1 MTPYWSHF
9 LTLYRSKALAQYR
22 GYFLTFLKVIFW
34 PCTEVIIWPWINRGH
49 ILTLLRNNFVTLNIF
64 TALRSFSHRSTLK
77 EAFFWCFMYQRPFCD
92 PVQRSFS
99 DLFYEGF
106 LDDFHW
112 LLIPLT
118 TFCVVL
124 GHVAVIWSREPP
136 PSLIYNDRSR
146 SFLLYIWYTQ
156 RSTTQPINI
165 QGKFNPLNNTK
176 YRIIIYLLLCHWLI
190 QRGVKLFLDAARV
203 DLMQYMYCFWLIIYI
218 DMWPK
223 WTYICQHTKRNLNWE
238 SLII

>member
-1 MTPYWSHF
+1 MFHV
-9 LTLYRSKALAQYR
+9 SKAILWPC
-22 GYFLTFLKVIFW
+22 TKVIFW
-34 PCTEVIIWPWINRGH
+34 PVLRGLSWWLPLTPH
-49 ILTLLRNNFVTLNIF
+49 TPYNILCSPGPCSCHLEPRTTTL
-64 TALRSFSHRSTLK
+64 A
-77 EAFFWCFMYQRPFCD
+77 
-92 PVQRSFS
+92 
-99 DLFYEGF
+99 DLQ
-106 LDDFHW
+106 W
-112 LLIPLT
+112 QVKVIPL
-118 TFCVVL
+118 
-124 GHVAVIWSREPP
+124 I
-136 PSLIYNDRSR
+136 
-146 SFLLYIWYTQ
+146 YIWYTQ